1 MKGIKGTVR
10 QRGVGW
16 EYQFLAGIDQETGK
30 RKYISKG
37 GFTRKKDAQDA
48 LVQAVADHNNNQ
60 LVIAKD
66 MTFGQFARY
75 WLETKEGTVQD
86 STYRSY
92 EQRIKNYF
100 IPFFKDMKLKDM
112 TEVKIRKW
120 SKELFKKLPSSG
132 HAVDV
137 FKMLRQIMEKA
148 KTKRLIAI
156 NPFEDID
163 TPQGERKKRSTWSQD
178 EFNLFLQNAQH
189 TIYFSAFYLA
199 LTTGMRQSE
208 ILGLKWDAVNF
219 DNHTIAVRSSLEIK
233 TRKLKDKLK
242 TDASVRS
249 IMVNGT
255 VMQFLKRHRIEQ
267 NKLRL
272 LLGSAWPD
280 NDLVN
285 TTELGTPIIARNMLR
300 TYYAIRDRLGLKQ
313 ISFHDF
319 RHTHATMLLE
329 EGLDLSIISDR
340 LGHSSIQITKDIY
353 AHVTSKLQK
362 EAVTVLDR
370 ILKV

>member
-1 MKGIKGTVR
+1 MRGTIR
-10 QRGVGW
+10 KRGATW
-16 EYQFLAGIDQETGK
+16 EYQILIGIDETTGK
-30 RKYISKG
+30 KKFKSKG
-37 GFTRKKDAQDA
+37 GFETKKKAEAACAEAISD
-48 LVQAVADHNNNQ
+48 VTNGKIVVN
-60 LVIAKD
+60 KD

-75 WLETKEGTVQD
+75 WLETKEGTVQE
-86 STYRSY
+86 STFRCYQ
-92 EQRIKNYF
+92 QRIRNYF
-100 IPFFKDMKLKDM
+100 IPEFKDVLLKDM
-112 TEVKIRKW
+112 TEMRIRRWAKT
-120 SKELFKKLPSSG
+120 LFKKLPSSG

-137 FKMLRQIMEKA
+137 FKMLRQMLEKA
-148 KTKRLIAI
+148 KTKRLIVI

-189 TIYFSAFYLA
+189 SIYFSAFYLA

-219 DNHTIAVRSSLEIK
+219 DNNTIAVRSSLEIR

-249 IMVNGT
+249 VMVNQQ
-255 VMQFLKRHRIEQ
+255 VMNFLRKHRIEQ
-267 NKLRL
+267 SKLKL

-280 NDLVN
+280 LDLVN
-285 TTELGTPIIARNMLR
+285 TSELGTPIIARNMLR
-300 TYYAIRDRLGLKQ
+300 TFYAIRDRLGLKQ

-319 RHTHATMLLE
+319 RHTHATTLLE

-362 EAVTVLDR
+362 EAVSVLDR
-370 ILKV
+370 VLKV